1 MKNYEKYKDEIRR
14 YNDYNFCKDFVIP
27 NILKSD
33 NCRDIHCDACNMFQM
48 IWLLEE
54 YEEHEEPKV
63 DWSKVEVDTP
73 ILVREYEEQDWV
85 KRHFAKYEDGLVYA
99 WIDSCTSWTVL
110 HDEEMSAWKYAKL
123 AKNEEEPKIDWSKIK
138 VDTPILV
145 RDSEDSKWLERYFAK
160 YEDGLVYAW
169 LGENTSY
176 TTCGAAKWKY
186 AKLVE
191 DKKEGE

>member
-48 IWLLEE
+48 IWLLED
-54 YEEHEEPKV
+54 YEEPEEPKEPEI
-63 DWSKVEVDTP
+63 DWNKVEVDTP
-73 ILVREYEEQDWV
+73 VLVKDKENEEWK
-85 KRHFAKYEDGLVYA
+85 KRHFAKYEFGCVYV
-99 WIDSCTSWTVL
+99 WNNGSTSW
-110 HDEEMSAWKYAKL
+110 SACRMYDYKYAKL
-123 AKNEEEPKIDWSKIK
+123 PEDEKKPEIDWSKVK

-145 RDSEDSKWLERYFAK
+145 RDSKENKWLKRYFAK
-160 YEDGLVYAW
+160 YEDGLIYAW

-176 TTCGAAKWKY
+176 DTCNAAKWKY
-186 AKLVE
+186 AKLE
-191 DKKEGE
+191 ESEENI